1 MSVWK
6 AAKFVAILF
15 FFFFIKRPLGLSG
28 GDRDSISQSKKYQKF
43 LWLHFQSTTPFD
55 LAILSPGITPPEIL
69 EIIPVQKQSL
79 QPWL

>member
-6 AAKFVAILF
+6 AAKFVVIHL
-15 FFFFIKRPLGLSG
+15 KKKKERPLGLSG
-28 GDRDSISQSKKYQKF
+28 GDRDSISQSKKYQKI

-69 EIIPVQKQSL
+69 EIIPLQKQSL